1 MKILVTGSNGY
12 IGSHLV
18 KQLTEKGYQVDGL
31 DYKKSNDISHY
42 TKQIWNVDLTDN
54 FPEELIA
61 CNWDAICHLAALTR
75 VAHSVEFPTSYYE
88 TNWRGTVQNLIY

>member
-61 CNWDAICHLAALTR
+61 CNWDALPSSILQ
-75 VAHSVEFPTSYYE
+75 E
-88 TNWRGTVQNLIY
+88 